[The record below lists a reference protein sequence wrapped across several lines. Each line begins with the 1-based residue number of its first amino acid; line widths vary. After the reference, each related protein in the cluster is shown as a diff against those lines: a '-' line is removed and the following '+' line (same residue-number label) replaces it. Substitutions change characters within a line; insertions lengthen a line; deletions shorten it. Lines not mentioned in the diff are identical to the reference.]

1 MCPGA
6 RASRGSANSLHSR
19 VLPHAAERRPARG
32 GPRRPTTRKIGEK
45 REIVPFTLGPAGAW
59 LPWTLPL
66 AQTPGDT
73 KTTHRWPAGPRKGP
87 APSPATRRQGNARA
101 GPGPADEA
109 AGTRRGGR
117 TEGTGPS
124 QRLGL
129 ADAVPRAVSWE
140 GTSLVTVPPN
150 PAPDDDDR
158 LRTSPNGRRALAQEL
173 AAPRFQ
179 LERKKKSETF
189 PRKSEKGSQSL
200 DGIGAVARSGTRIG
214 AKPRCT

>member
-1 MCPGA
+1 MVLQTRSILECCHTWPSGGLLEEVHAGPRRGRSGRKGKSSRSHCGRQEHGFPGPCP
-6 RASRGSANSLHSR
+6 SLR
-19 VLPHAAERRPARG
+19 PLGIRRRLTG
-32 GPRRPTTRKIGEK
+32 GPRVHGKVPPPPRPRVAK
-45 REIVPFTLGPAGAW
+45 A
-59 LPWTLPL
+59 
-66 AQTPGDT
+66 
-73 KTTHRWPAGPRKGP
+73 THEQG
-87 APSPATRRQGNARA
+87 RR
-101 GPGPADEA
+101 PADEA